1 MGKEN
6 TVSREECKLK
16 QPEVTLVPQIVKIL
30 KLRMCQALQ
39 QALGRAGEVAK
50 VLPLLTMAGGGG
62 FYKLNIHTYSIASSL
77 KSF

>member
-39 QALGRAGEVAK
+39 QALGRAGEVVK
-50 VLPLLTMAGGGG
+50 VLPLLAMGSV
-62 FYKLNIHTYSIASSL
+62 YKLNIHTHSIASSL
-77 KSF
+77 RSF

>member
-39 QALGRAGEVAK
+39 QALGRAGEVVK
-50 VLPLLTMAGGGG
+50 VLPLLTMGGGRLLQI
-62 FYKLNIHTYSIASSL
+62 KYSYIFDSQQS
-77 KSF
+77 

>member
-50 VLPLLTMAGGGG
+50 VLPLLTMAGGGRLLQI
-62 FYKLNIHTYSIASSL
+62 KYSYIFDSQQS
-77 KSF
+77 

>member
-6 TVSREECKLK
+6 MVSLEECKLK

-39 QALGRAGEVAK
+39 QALGRAGEVVK
-50 VLPLLTMAGGGG
+50 VLPLLTMGEGRLLQI
-62 FYKLNIHTYSIASSL
+62 KYSYIFDSQQS
-77 KSF
+77 